1 MHHWNMPLLLQ
12 VQDGVVLTN
21 LEQAAQALARH
32 HDALRLR
39 LRLSGSGWL
48 QHVAPPEETPLVEW
62 VDLSEVP
69 EAEQQ
74 SRFEVIATTYQQ
86 SLNLESGPLMR
97 LVVFDFGPTRKRELF
112 WVLHHLAGDIVSWR
126 ILLED
131 LETALEQLARGEQVR
146 LPPKTTSFKRW
157 SELLQQYAGSDAA
170 AGSVGFWLADDRR
183 SAAPIP
189 VDRADAR
196 EGNTEDSLR
205 RFQVRLSRDE
215 TDRLLHDVPKAYQT
229 QINEVLLTALLRS
242 VSEWTDQPSL
252 LVEVESHGREEDLFE
267 NVDLSRTVGWFTT
280 YYPVCLRSSLRSNGG
295 APLEETLQ
303 SVKQQLR
310 AIPERGFH
318 YSLLRYLTPRADLAD
333 ELRRLPQADINFNY
347 LGQFGQVLRNS
358 SLFSSAPRDV
368 NCGLDRS
375 ARGLR
380 SHLLDVVSWVV
391 DGCLLVDWYY
401 SENVHETSTIER
413 LGQGF
418 IEAVRSLLDHQKTQ
432 ARSQPASPDQDAFGW
447 ELTDLEGIA
456 AAIHKARDAVATGDD
471 TT

>member
-1 MHHWNMPLLLQ
+1 VN
-12 VQDGVVLTN
+12 
-21 LEQAAQALARH
+21 
-32 HDALRLR
+32 
-39 LRLSGSGWL
+39 
-48 QHVAPPEETPLVEW
+48 
-62 VDLSEVP
+62 LSEVP
-69 EAEQQ
+69 AAEQQ
-74 SRFEVIATTYQQ
+74 LRFEVIAATYQQ
-86 SLNLESGPLMR
+86 SLNLETGPLMR
-97 LVVFDFGPTRKRELF
+97 LVVFDFGPVRKRELF

-131 LETALEQLARGEQVR
+131 LETALEQLARGGPVR
-146 LPPKTTSFKRW
+146 LPAKTTSFKRW
-157 SELLQQYAGSDAA
+157 SELLQQYARSDAA
-170 AGSVGFWLADDRR
+170 AGTAAFWLADERR
-183 SAAPIP
+183 NAAPIP
-189 VDRADAR
+189 LDRADTQDA
-196 EGNTEDSLR
+196 NTEDSLR

-229 QINEVLLTALLRS
+229 QINEVLLTALLRA
-242 VSEWTDQPSL
+242 VSEWSDQPSL

-280 YYPVCLRSSLRSNGG
+280 YYPVCLQAASG
-295 APLEETLQ
+295 ASLEETLQ

-318 YSLLRYLTPRADLAD
+318 YSLLRYLTPNADLAD

-380 SHLLDVVSWVV
+380 SHRLDVVSWVV

-401 SENVHETSTIER
+401 SENLHETATIER

-432 ARSQPASPDQDAFGW
+432 GRGQTTAADHDAFGW
-447 ELTDLEGIA
+447 ELPDLEGIA
-456 AAIHKARDAVATGDD
+456 AAIQKARDAVATGDD